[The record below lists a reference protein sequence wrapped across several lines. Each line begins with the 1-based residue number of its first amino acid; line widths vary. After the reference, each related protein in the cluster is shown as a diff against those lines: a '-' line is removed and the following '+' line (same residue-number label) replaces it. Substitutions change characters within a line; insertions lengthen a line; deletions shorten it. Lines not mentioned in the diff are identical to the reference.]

1 MARWNGRGRSRNS
14 SAGAITVSVKKGYMG
29 GERNFSRP
37 YEFYACS
44 NKVAKM
50 LAKNHSDVNMDR
62 DSYMRVI
69 EFMDLNAQ
77 CYGDLFPNK
86 PEQRQIDGK
95 ALAELRAY
103 VKEVFGEKLAA
114 QPERALI
121 NTVQV
126 DESRILMAP
135 LAKAAGGWGQI
146 KGWPDKNDPGFQKM
160 QQLVEKCIIHSPT
173 ENINGWE
180 PTLDQ
185 GGGEPWIVEEQQKY
199 LKAINAKPK

>member
-1 MARWNGRGRSRNS
+1 
-14 SAGAITVSVKKGYMG
+14 
-29 GERNFSRP
+29 
-37 YEFYACS
+37 
-44 NKVAKM
+44 
-50 LAKNHSDVNMDR
+50 
-62 DSYMRVI
+62 MRVI

-86 PEQRQIDGK
+86 PEQRQIDAK

-135 LAKAAGGWGQI
+135 LASAAGGWGQI

-160 QQLVEKCIIHSPT
+160 QQLVEKCIVRSPN
-173 ENINGWE
+173 ENTNGWE
-180 PTLDQ
+180 PTFEQ

-199 LKAINAKPK
+199 LKQINAKKEK